1 MAMMDIDIDVNQ
13 LLDEAYQRGAIE
25 GYRRGREDAAI
36 ALTDLAHRDECR
48 YVRTDWVLFDDGMPQ
63 VPDRWVAATYAVNAA
78 RGDL

>member
-1 MAMMDIDIDVNQ
+1 MAMDIDIDVNQ
-13 LLDEAYQRGAIE
+13 LLDEAYQRGAVE

-63 VPDRWVAATYAVNAA
+63 VPDRWVAATYAVHAA
-78 RGDL
+78 RGDI